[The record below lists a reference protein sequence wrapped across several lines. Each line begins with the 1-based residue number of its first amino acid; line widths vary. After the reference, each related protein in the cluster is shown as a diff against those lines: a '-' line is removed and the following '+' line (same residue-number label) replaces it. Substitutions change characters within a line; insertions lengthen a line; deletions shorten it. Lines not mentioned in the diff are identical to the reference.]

1 MNYDLHLCLQTVR
14 LGRADDVRTLWAVER
29 VALGR
34 GVTTLGLEDSHDVL
48 QQVHFAVLLPFTLL
62 LLHRLILILCC
73 QVLLLCGLNQ
83 LLLPDHAP
91 DHHGALLS
99 LLLPH
104 LPREL
109 LTALGEGRGW
119 LGGLGGGQ
127 HLAGKSCQL
136 HIVNNVNSVKVPT
149 DPLRGLVPH
158 HVTGKGVLLL
168 VHAVV
173 QGQLLHLQ
181 GRR

>member
-62 LLHRLILILCC
+62 LLHRLILVLLCC

-83 LLLPDHAP
+83 LASFSSPTTLLATMAP
-91 DHHGALLS
+91 SSLS
-99 LLLPH
+99 SSLTSPGSCLP
-104 LPREL
+104 PS
-109 LTALGEGRGW
+109 AKGVGGW
-119 LGGLGGGQ
+119 EGLG
-127 HLAGKSCQL
+127 
-136 HIVNNVNSVKVPT
+136 
-149 DPLRGLVPH
+149 
-158 HVTGKGVLLL
+158 
-168 VHAVV
+168 AVSTW
-173 QGQLLHLQ
+173 QEKAANFI
-181 GRR
+181 